1 MTTHRSMPIGALFA
15 AALALTACSRD
26 PAPAAPAAPVAP
38 SASTPPANT
47 AAPAPTEPA
56 SSPPAPSIVA
66 ADRDLLTLAASAG
79 MLEIE
84 GSRLA
89 LDKSKHDQVRNF
101 AQKIVDHH
109 SQANDELR
117 SIARTAGISELPP
130 TLVQAHGWH
139 MERLRALNGQ
149 EFDREYAAQI
159 GVESHI
165 EALDLF
171 ERTARDASNAE
182 LRTFAESKLPAL
194 REHLAEAQAV
204 AKAVGV
210 SVERMKSANAKPE
223 QGVLGMGA
231 ATGAPTGG
239 GARPESQPTA
249 PTK

>member
-1 MTTHRSMPIGALFA
+1 MTYHRSMPIGALVA

-26 PAPAAPAAPVAP
+26 PAPAAPVAP
-38 SASTPPANT
+38 PAPSVSTPPANT

-56 SSPPAPSIVA
+56 GSPAPTSIVS

-89 LDKSKHDQVRNF
+89 LEKSKHDQVRNF
-101 AQKIVDHH
+101 AQKMVDQH
-109 SQANDELR
+109 SLANDELR

-130 TLVQAHGWH
+130 TMVQAHSWH

-165 EALDLF
+165 EAVELF
-171 ERTARDASNAE
+171 ERAARDASNAE
-182 LRTFAESKLPAL
+182 LRAFAESKLPAL
-194 REHLAEAQAV
+194 REHLDAAQSV

-231 ATGAPTGG
+231 ATGAPPSA
-239 GARPESQPTA
+239 GARPEPPPLPA
-249 PTK
+249 K